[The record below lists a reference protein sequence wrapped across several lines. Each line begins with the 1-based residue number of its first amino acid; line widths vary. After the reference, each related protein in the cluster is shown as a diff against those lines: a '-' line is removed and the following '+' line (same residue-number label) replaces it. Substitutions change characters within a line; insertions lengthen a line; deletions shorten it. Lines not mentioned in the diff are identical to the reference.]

1 MNSPSRPPPALP
13 AADTPSLQS
22 LGLDAAAEALY
33 RALLVQPNAPAA
45 TLAQALGA
53 APAATE
59 AGLQALQ
66 ARGLAA
72 PSRQPAGGWVATAPE
87 VAVELL
93 LMERQADLNQARA
106 ALPELLRGL
115 MRASGEADTQDV
127 QVVPGDA
134 PSQLRA
140 YLELHHAA
148 RDVVASIV
156 CPPFV
161 ASAPDAMEAARAQA
175 RQRGVR
181 LRMLM
186 APEVLQWPGW
196 TSAARQAVAAGDD
209 IRVADDLPFKMLL
222 CDRSFGLVPLRREA
236 PDGAALRLGHTPV
249 LDALWLMFDT
259 LWARGVP
266 ALGAETAPAAEAGEA
281 ELRALLTLLA
291 AGTNDKKIA
300 SILGI
305 SERTLLRRINALS
318 AELQARSRFHC
329 GWLAARRFGT
339 GV

>member
-1 MNSPSRPPPALP
+1 MNRPSPPHPAP
-13 AADTPSLQS
+13 AADTPGLQS

-33 RALLVQPNAPAA
+33 RALLVQPQATAA
-45 TLAQALGA
+45 ALAQALGSR
-53 APAATE
+53 PDATE
-59 AGLQALQ
+59 AALQALQ

-72 PSRQPAGGWVATAPE
+72 PSRQPAGAWVATAPE

-93 LMERQADLNQARA
+93 LMERQAELNHARA

-127 QVVPGDA
+127 QVVPADA

-148 RDVVASIV
+148 REVVATIV

-175 RQRGVR
+175 RQRGVQM
-181 LRMLM
+181 RMLV

-196 TSAARQAVAAGDD
+196 TSAARQAMAAGDE

-222 CDRSFGLVPLRREA
+222 CDRSFGLVPLRRDA
-236 PDGAALRLGHTPV
+236 PDGPALRLGHTPV

-259 LWARGVP
+259 LWARSVP
-266 ALGAETAPAAEAGEA
+266 ALEAEAAGGAEASEG

-318 AELQARSRFHC
+318 SQLQARSRFHC
-329 GWLAARRFGT
+329 GWLAAHRFGSE
-339 GV
+339 G